1 MTKTP
6 EQRWG
11 CLWSRVESKC
21 LVEARLPGDGQRVE
35 AANRVSQRL
44 SYSSTRR
51 NAGGLNFRVRDGYG
65 CNPAAMAALTPIRGI
80 EPREASDRLVDAA
93 TVCMCD
99 PDCAWTRSSSSTM
112 RYEWWLRPVSARGL
126 NTSLP
131 RCVHPESIELVFYEW
146 SQRCLFSRW
155 VSGLD
160 AFSRYPVWR
169 GYSAT
174 ALSDN
179 RYTSGH
185 HP

>member
-1 MTKTP
+1 MAG
-6 EQRWG
+6 R
-11 CLWSRVESKC
+11 
-21 LVEARLPGDGQRVE
+21 DGRNEWQ

-44 SYSSTRR
+44 AHSSTHR

-65 CNPAAMAALTPIRGI
+65 CCPAAMAALTPIRGI
-80 EPREASDRLVDAA
+80 EPREASDRLVDAV
-93 TVCMCD
+93 TVCSCD
-99 PDCAWTRSSSSTM
+99 PDCAWTRSPSSM

-131 RCVHPESIELVFYEW
+131 RCVHPESIELVLYERPR
-146 SQRCLFSRW
+146 RCLFSRW

-169 GYSAT
+169 SCPAT